1 MDDFIGSA
9 AKYICTKSSSK
20 PIQYSITK
28 LNKDQVTKDEIWNSA
43 TISFKS
49 LLNLASLAAIFLSLA
64 MFLLLKWRNL
74 AIAKVSWRRFLTSA
88 LDILMDLRGASFK
101 E

>member
-28 LNKDQVTKDEIWNSA
+28 LNKDQVTKDEI
-43 TISFKS
+43 
-49 LLNLASLAAIFLSLA
+49 
-64 MFLLLKWRNL
+64 
-74 AIAKVSWRRFLTSA
+74 
-88 LDILMDLRGASFK
+88 
-101 E
+101 